1 MAGVETRVDEDRLIR
16 DLLAGEWSDL
26 TQERGYDPQCKP
38 ILAAALLKRLVLG
51 RDPRAHNLPAG
62 ARIRGVRL
70 DGDLDLADCYGPQG
84 GGLGVLALEECDLP
98 GRINVSNTELARLSI
113 RKSRFREL
121 WGEGVQVRG
130 DLDFRESSP
139 LPTDDAS
146 IPGSAYIRLRAAEI
160 GGDVWGRGATLRSPP
175 EVPEGLTVVP
185 PALQLWLAKI
195 GGSLSFEMRFDCSGE
210 FKINGATI
218 GGDLS
223 LDGARLSNPD
233 GMALDAA
240 GARIGG
246 EATFHTEGEH
256 RFEAEGEVRLSNASI
271 GRNCEFMGA
280 RLSNPGGDALDASGC
295 TIGGHLGLVTEG
307 DHRFE
312 SEGRLFLFKA
322 EISGDLYCG
331 GARLSNPGGAAL
343 SAYGVRVGGNA
354 WFNTNGEHRFEAEGE
369 VLISDGNIGRDCNLS
384 GARLG
389 NPKGDPFG
397 AGGCTIGGDLT
408 LASNGEHR
416 FESEGRLFLHKA
428 KISGDLSCGGA
439 RLSNPGG
446 AALSAYGIQVGGNA
460 WFNTNG
466 EHRFEAEGEVFISD
480 GNIGYDCNLSGARL
494 SNPKGDA
501 LDASRCSIG
510 GGLILNP
517 REQSRCEV
525 EGRLLLADAIIKGKL
540 DLDGSH
546 LSNPDDIALSASG
559 VQIGGQALFNVM
571 GEHRFE
577 ADGEVRL
584 WNGSIGRDCE
594 FMGARLSN
602 PGGDALDANGC
613 TIGGH
618 LRLMSSGNHRFESQ
632 GKVLLWNA
640 RVSSDL
646 VCGGSH
652 LSNPNDIAL
661 GAAGIQ
667 IGGNALLL
675 SKNDHRFEAEGG
687 FVISGATIGGDLALS
702 GARLSS
708 PERDALDASGC
719 SIGGKLHAH
728 DNLIGGDV
736 DLSATRTSILGS
748 FAPSAWDG
756 ADRIRLDGI
765 GISQI
770 QVDPEDGVPW
780 KQRRNWL
787 RRSSFREHGGRL
799 IVSPHPWRECASA
812 FARSGRHSDA
822 RRLQREGYREENR
835 ARPKWQQPFVWLFA
849 ETPFGF
855 GLSIFR
861 TTVTVLC
868 FWLVGTVGVEVM
880 SARGVLIET
889 NEDGLQRAC
898 QSVVAPLYALDVAIP
913 FIDLRQEFRCDPGDM
928 GQAGLFA
935 GIAIPAV
942 SLPGPSTIDATSSS
956 TIRMFDEVTVW
967 HWAKAIYAF
976 LGALV
981 VGFAAVTYSG
991 VFKPKE

>member
-1 MAGVETRVDEDRLIR
+1 
-16 DLLAGEWSDL
+16 
-26 TQERGYDPQCKP
+26 
-38 ILAAALLKRLVLG
+38 
-51 RDPRAHNLPAG
+51 
-62 ARIRGVRL
+62 
-70 DGDLDLADCYGPQG
+70 
-84 GGLGVLALEECDLP
+84 
-98 GRINVSNTELARLSI
+98 
-113 RKSRFREL
+113 
-121 WGEGVQVRG
+121 
-130 DLDFRESSP
+130 
-139 LPTDDAS
+139 
-146 IPGSAYIRLRAAEI
+146 
-160 GGDVWGRGATLRSPP
+160 
-175 EVPEGLTVVP
+175 
-185 PALQLWLAKI
+185 
-195 GGSLSFEMRFDCSGE
+195 MRFDCSGE

-256 RFEAEGEVRLSNASI
+256 RFEADGEVRLSNGSI

-295 TIGGHLGLVTEG
+295 TIGGHLRLMSAGN
-307 DHRFE
+307 HRFE
-312 SEGRLFLFKA
+312 SEGRLVLFNAK
-322 EISGDLYCG
+322 ISDDLACLG
-331 GARLSNPGGAAL
+331 CRLSNPEGVALAA
-343 SAYGVRVGGNA
+343 
-354 WFNTNGEHRFEAEGE
+354 
-369 VLISDGNIGRDCNLS
+369 
-384 GARLG
+384 
-389 NPKGDPFG
+389 
-397 AGGCTIGGDLT
+397 
-408 LASNGEHR
+408 
-416 FESEGRLFLHKA
+416 
-428 KISGDLSCGGA
+428 
-439 RLSNPGG
+439 
-446 AALSAYGIQVGGNA
+446 
-460 WFNTNG
+460 
-466 EHRFEAEGEVFISD
+466 
-480 GNIGYDCNLSGARL
+480 
-494 SNPKGDA
+494 
-501 LDASRCSIG
+501 
-510 GGLILNP
+510 
-517 REQSRCEV
+517 
-525 EGRLLLADAIIKGKL
+525 
-540 DLDGSH
+540 
-546 LSNPDDIALSASG
+546 DDIE
-559 VQIGGQALFNVM
+559 IGGQALFNVM
-571 GEHRFE
+571 GEHRVE
-577 ADGEVRL
+577 ADGGVRL
-584 WNGSIGRDCE
+584 SNGSIGRDCE

-602 PGGDALDANGC
+602 PGGDALDLSGC
-613 TIGGH
+613 KIGGH
-618 LRLMSSGNHRFESQ
+618 LRLMSAGNHRFESQ

-646 VCGGSH
+646 ACYGSH
-652 LSNPNDIAL
+652 LSNPKDIAL
-661 GAAGIQ
+661 GASDIQIGGDLILNPHNQSRCEVEGGFLLVDATIKGKLDLDGSHLSKPGDIALDAAGARIGGQ
-667 IGGNALLL
+667 ALFNVMGEHRVEADGEVRLSNGSIGRICEFRGARLSNPGGDALDLSGCKIGGHLCLMSAGNHRFESEGRLVLFNAKISDDLACLGCRLSNPEGVALAADDIEIGGNALF
-675 SKNDHRFEAEGG
+675 NVMGEHHFEADGG

-736 DLSATRTSILGS
+736 DVSATRTSILGS

-956 TIRMFDEVTVW
+956 TIRVFDEVTVW
-967 HWAKAIYAF
+967 HWAKAIYAL

-981 VGFAAVTYSG
+981 VGFSAVTYSG

>member
-256 RFEAEGEVRLSNASI
+256 RFEADGEVRLS
-271 GRNCEFMGA
+271 
-280 RLSNPGGDALDASGC
+280 
-295 TIGGHLGLVTEG
+295 
-307 DHRFE
+307 
-312 SEGRLFLFKA
+312 
-322 EISGDLYCG
+322 
-331 GARLSNPGGAAL
+331 
-343 SAYGVRVGGNA
+343 
-354 WFNTNGEHRFEAEGE
+354 
-369 VLISDGNIGRDCNLS
+369 
-384 GARLG
+384 
-389 NPKGDPFG
+389 
-397 AGGCTIGGDLT
+397 
-408 LASNGEHR
+408 
-416 FESEGRLFLHKA
+416 
-428 KISGDLSCGGA
+428 
-439 RLSNPGG
+439 
-446 AALSAYGIQVGGNA
+446 
-460 WFNTNG
+460 
-466 EHRFEAEGEVFISD
+466 
-480 GNIGYDCNLSGARL
+480 
-494 SNPKGDA
+494 
-501 LDASRCSIG
+501 
-510 GGLILNP
+510 
-517 REQSRCEV
+517 
-525 EGRLLLADAIIKGKL
+525 
-540 DLDGSH
+540 
-546 LSNPDDIALSASG
+546 
-559 VQIGGQALFNVM
+559 
-571 GEHRFE
+571 
-577 ADGEVRL
+577 
-584 WNGSIGRDCE
+584 NGSIGRDCE

-602 PGGDALDANGC
+602 PGGDALDLSGC
-613 TIGGH
+613 KIGGH
-618 LRLMSSGNHRFESQ
+618 LRLMSAGNHRFESQ

-646 VCGGSH
+646 ACYGSH

-967 HWAKAIYAF
+967 HWAKAIYAL

>member
-38 ILAAALLKRLVLG
+38 ILAAAFLKRLVLG

-175 EVPEGLTVVP
+175 KVPEGLTVVP

-256 RFEAEGEVRLSNASI
+256 RFEADGEVRLSNASI

-295 TIGGHLGLVTEG
+295 TIGGHLRLMSAGN
-307 DHRFE
+307 HRFE
-312 SEGRLFLFKA
+312 SEGRLVLFNAK
-322 EISGDLYCG
+322 ISDDLACLG
-331 GARLSNPGGAAL
+331 CRLSNPEGVALAA
-343 SAYGVRVGGNA
+343 
-354 WFNTNGEHRFEAEGE
+354 
-369 VLISDGNIGRDCNLS
+369 
-384 GARLG
+384 
-389 NPKGDPFG
+389 
-397 AGGCTIGGDLT
+397 
-408 LASNGEHR
+408 
-416 FESEGRLFLHKA
+416 
-428 KISGDLSCGGA
+428 
-439 RLSNPGG
+439 
-446 AALSAYGIQVGGNA
+446 
-460 WFNTNG
+460 
-466 EHRFEAEGEVFISD
+466 
-480 GNIGYDCNLSGARL
+480 
-494 SNPKGDA
+494 
-501 LDASRCSIG
+501 
-510 GGLILNP
+510 
-517 REQSRCEV
+517 
-525 EGRLLLADAIIKGKL
+525 
-540 DLDGSH
+540 
-546 LSNPDDIALSASG
+546 DDIE
-559 VQIGGQALFNVM
+559 IGGQALFNVM
-571 GEHRFE
+571 GEHRVE
-577 ADGEVRL
+577 ADGGVRL
-584 WNGSIGRDCE
+584 SNGSIGRDCE

-602 PGGDALDANGC
+602 PGGDALDLSGC
-613 TIGGH
+613 KIGGH
-618 LRLMSSGNHRFESQ
+618 LRLMSAGNHRFESQ

-646 VCGGSH
+646 ACYGSH

-967 HWAKAIYAF
+967 HWAKAIYAL